1 LRILTENDVDFDCS
15 SVNEH
20 FENRDLH
27 HVTRALRSFLYD
39 DVCDVYVE
47 YVKESLQSPD
57 QPAFLPSLL
66 FLHSAL
72 ISSLKMLHPLM
83 PFLTEELYQRLPR
96 LPNERRQEC
105 VMIDA
110 YPQALEW
117 NGFKNDHLARSV
129 RAALSVTRSVR
140 SLRASYELVKEARPA
155 VTVCLNEEEEEGGVR
170 AEELDQLADVISC
183 LGRCG
188 PVRFVSHVI
197 GRNFSLCFEV
207 LSVTLSYLY

>member
-1 LRILTENDVDFDCS
+1 MLQEIIC

-27 HVTRALRSFLYD
+27 LVTRALRSFIYED
-39 DVCDVYVE
+39 ICDVYVE
-47 YVKESLQSPD
+47 YVKESLHSPNH
-57 QPAFLPSLL
+57 PTFLPSLL

-72 ISSLKMLHPLM
+72 ISALKLLHPLL

-96 LPNERRQEC
+96 LPNERRQESI
-105 VMIDA
+105 MIDA

-129 RAALSVTRSVR
+129 EVALRVTRSVR
-140 SLRASYELVKEARPA
+140 SLRASYDLGKEARPA
-155 VTVCLNEEEEEGGVR
+155 VTVCVTADGAEGVR
-170 AEELDQLADVISC
+170 AEELDQLADLVSC

-188 PVRFVSHVI
+188 LVRFVDQII
-197 GRNFSLCFEV
+197 GNGSTFFSYAILFPNIPEK
-207 LSVTLSYLY
+207 T